1 MSIKQLRKELLNQI
15 DRLALA
21 QTSEGI
27 EQESTRACAVATVS
41 RELIKTFDLELK
53 AIHIINDADAST
65 AVKAA
70 KDFLDSSTM

>member
-21 QTSEGI
+21 QTSDVI
-27 EQESTRACAVATVS
+27 EQEAARACAVATVS

-53 AIHIINDADAST
+53 AINIINDADAPT